1 MSRHELIEVYLLDLR
16 GLLPADVVDELTD
29 GLIET
34 YDRFRGRGLR
44 PDDAALAALADF
56 GAAGDIVAAFTQ
68 ITPGRRTAR
77 TLLVTGPLLGGCWAI
92 ALLTGHAGHWPIPAA
107 ARLAFAALLVTV
119 IALLATTARASYLRT
134 RRTAALAAT
143 SGLLLLDTTAIIA
156 ASALTQAPTWPLLL
170 ALAASLTRVC
180 FTAPALRGLMT
191 TR

>member
-34 YDRFRGRGLR
+34 YDRFRGCGLG

-56 GAAGDIVAAFTQ
+56 GAAGDIVTAFTQ

-77 TLLVTGPLLGGCWAI
+77 TLLATGPLLGGCWAI
-92 ALLTGHAGHWPIPAA
+92 ALLTGDAGHWPIPAA

-119 IALLATTARASYLRT
+119 IALLATTARACYLRA
-134 RRTAALAAT
+134 RRAAALAGT
-143 SGLLLLDTTAIIA
+143 SGLLLLDTTAIIT

-180 FTAPALRGLMT
+180 LTAPALRGLLT